1 MYLRFYIKDTMS
13 SSKEMEY
20 SIIIC
25 TYNPDERLLKRC
37 LNAVRALSGGSP
49 TFEVI
54 LVDNNST
61 HPIEDLPYVKDFLNS
76 CSIALLIKELKQG
89 LNYARLAGVRASK
102 GKYIVFFD
110 DDNEPDPDYLVR
122 LRYLHLTYP
131 SIAAWG
137 PGRVSVDFIDGLIS
151 NELEVYARE
160 AFQERFEKETI
171 YAQES
176 SWQSCYPYGTGL
188 CLNRHVVEG
197 YEELTKSGRF
207 NILDR
212 TGNQLT
218 SGGDV
223 QMVLYCI
230 SLGFGAGVDPEL
242 GVKHIIPG
250 KRTSL
255 DYLKRL
261 TFGNSI
267 CYATCVSEVFPEQLV
282 KLNANLIKEGKLVRK
297 TFKRFIA
304 VKLSSDPVKVLELID
319 YIGGHCGIYRAIGKP
334 TPKAIDW
341 LLRRLL

>member
-1 MYLRFYIKDTMS
+1 MS
-13 SSKEMEY
+13 LSKEMEY

-37 LNAVRALSGGSP
+37 LNAVRGLSNNSP
-49 TFEVI
+49 TFEII

-61 HPIEDLPYVKDFLNS
+61 IPIEELSYVKDFLGS
-76 CSIALLIKELKQG
+76 CSFAFLIKESKQG
-89 LNYARLAGVRASK
+89 LNHARLAGVGLSK

-110 DDNEPDPDYLVR
+110 DDNEPDPNYLVR

-137 PGRVSVDFIDGLIS
+137 PGLVSVDFIDGLVS
-151 NELEVYARE
+151 EELEMYARE
-160 AFQERFEKETI
+160 AFQERSETELI
-171 YAQES
+171 YAKEP

-188 CLNRHVVEG
+188 CVSRQILEG
-197 YEELTKSGRF
+197 YADLAKSGRF
-207 NILDR
+207 NIVDR

-223 QMVLYCI
+223 QMVLYSI
-230 SLGFGAGVDPEL
+230 SLGSAAGVDPEL
-242 GVKHIIPG
+242 KLTHIIPG

-267 CYATCVSEVFPEQLV
+267 CYATCLSEVFPDQLAMLKASV
-282 KLNANLIKEGKLVRK
+282 MKEGKFVRK
-297 TFKRFIA
+297 SFKRFIV
-304 VKLSSDPVKVLELID
+304 VKLVSNPIKVLGLIE
-319 YIGGHCGIYRAIGKP
+319 YIGGHYGIYRAIGRP
-334 TPKAIDW
+334 VPKAIDW
-341 LLRRLL
+341 MLRRLL